1 MRFRLKTK
9 SSVAVVV
16 ASALVVA
23 VVCGSCA
30 VVDCYKVLLS
40 AAEGRSDLCIT

>member
-9 SSVAVVV
+9 SFVAVVV
-16 ASALVVA
+16 ASALVA